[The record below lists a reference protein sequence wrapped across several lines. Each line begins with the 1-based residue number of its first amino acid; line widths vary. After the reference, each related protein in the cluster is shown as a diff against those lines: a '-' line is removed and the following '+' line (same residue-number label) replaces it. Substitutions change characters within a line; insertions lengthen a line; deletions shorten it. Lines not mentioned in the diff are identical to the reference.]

1 MGRFDTLMYDNRNW
15 KGTIAL
21 LCSMLIGLAV
31 GFKGFDELPDLQ
43 NDRRTASV
51 AIYKAKR
58 VLEQQTVTTPN
69 YGKAWVQVQMAESR
83 LTAANLGIYLA
94 NITFGL
100 GLFNLGISVVVY
112 LRRTQGLAIQAIQKD
127 LATPH
132 AAPRLA
138 A

>member
-51 AIYKAKR
+51 SIYKAKR
-58 VLEQQTVTTPN
+58 VLEQQTINTSN
-69 YGKAWVQVQMAESR
+69 YGKAWVQVQMAENR
-83 LTAANLGIYLA
+83 LTAASLGIYLS

-100 GLFNLGISVVVY
+100 GLFNLGISVVIY
-112 LRRTQGLAIQAIQKD
+112 LRRTQGLAIQSIQNE
-127 LATPH
+127 LATPR